1 MSPLRR
7 PVNFI
12 TIFKKDGSIK
22 GAWDIDPTLDIPSV
36 FLPPLVGNEVRK
48 NFNVVANDGEI
59 DIDVTVLQGTDQ
71 SDINDDYD
79 EAKKRVAM
87 HIKANDGRIKARLVG
102 PFYTNIS

>member
-1 MSPLRR
+1 MSRLRR

-22 GAWDIDPTLDIPSV
+22 GSWDIDPTLDIPSA

-48 NFNVVANDGEI
+48 NFNAVANDGEI
-59 DIDVTVLQGTDQ
+59 DIDVTVSQGTDH

-87 HIKANDGRIKARLVG
+87 YIKAKDGGVKARLVC
-102 PFYTNIS
+102 PFYTSIS